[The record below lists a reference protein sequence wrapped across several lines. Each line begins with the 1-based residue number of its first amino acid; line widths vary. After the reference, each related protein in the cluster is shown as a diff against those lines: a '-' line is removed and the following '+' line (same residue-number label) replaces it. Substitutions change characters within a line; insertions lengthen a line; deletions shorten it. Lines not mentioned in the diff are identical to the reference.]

1 MESART
7 NSRRGDSRAQSPLE
21 SSSDELATGSDH
33 DEAERRRTSFTI
45 QKNLTPQ
52 RPNHQKRRY
61 RESESSDELAVDAG
75 EYWRSSRSHQ
85 RSPSPI
91 NRPADISHAEHSHD
105 ESDRLSDHIG
115 NRDDGHTGPR
125 DYGSDRSPT
134 PVPPAALP
142 PPKPEH
148 LDYREKFVLRGH
160 IRGISAVQ
168 FSPDCSMIASAG
180 MLLSHVSTIAQYIL
194 TGFSAGT
201 DAAVKVWDTLTGRLV
216 YTFEGHMAGISTLAW
231 SPDGQWIAT
240 GSDDKTI
247 RLWNVNTVRNPPPL
261 NLALCDSQVY
271 DIGSSSYKTL
281 YWSSQL
287 HLPNRICAQG

>member
-1 MESART
+1 MDDVKVAAHRPGTRLPFWRNAAFNSRAFLFFLSVLFFMESART
-7 NSRRGDSRAQSPLE
+7 NPRRGDSRAQSPLE

-91 NRPADISHAEHSHD
+91 NRPADTNSHAEHSHD
-105 ESDRLSDHIG
+105 ESDRLSDRIG
-115 NRDDGHTGPR
+115 NRDNEHTGAR
-125 DYGSDRSPT
+125 DDGSDRSPT

-180 MLLSHVSTIAQYIL
+180 MLLSHVSTIAPIHSDWVFRRRRRRGQGLGYFDWS
-194 TGFSAGT
+194 TG
-201 DAAVKVWDTLTGRLV
+201 
-216 YTFEGHMAGISTLAW
+216 
-231 SPDGQWIAT
+231 
-240 GSDDKTI
+240 
-247 RLWNVNTVRNPPPL
+247 
-261 NLALCDSQVY
+261 
-271 DIGSSSYKTL
+271 
-281 YWSSQL
+281 L
-287 HLPNRICAQG
+287 HL